1 MVSGSPRCVA
11 RSIRAT
17 TKPSI
22 TRRVATLWPLYPTA
36 LRSRAWATIGFS
48 RETGDGWKAICS
60 SVLSINDIFDIELD
74 IRDPDEMVRTVR
86 ALEPAFRGINLE
98 DTEPPDC
105 FYIEE
110 SLCRQ
115 MWIRVFH
122 DDQNLRSRNRRPLG
136 LLDIAFAPSN
146 R

>member
-1 MVSGSPRCVA
+1 PDTSDFRCCYDLCLYHYLA
-11 RSIRAT
+11 NPLSLFFFFNDTAPTQIYTLSLHDALPIS

-74 IRDPDEMVRTVR
+74 IRDPDEMVRTVC
-86 ALEPAFRGINLE
+86 ALEPAFRGSNLE

-105 FYIEE
+105 
-110 SLCRQ
+110 
-115 MWIRVFH
+115 
-122 DDQNLRSRNRRPLG
+122 
-136 LLDIAFAPSN
+136 
-146 R
+146 